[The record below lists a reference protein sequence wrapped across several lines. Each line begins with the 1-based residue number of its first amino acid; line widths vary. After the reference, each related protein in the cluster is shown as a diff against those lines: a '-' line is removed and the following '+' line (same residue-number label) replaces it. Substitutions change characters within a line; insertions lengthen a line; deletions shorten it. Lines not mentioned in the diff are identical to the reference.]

1 MFWTNFY
8 TYNTQAFPWAFFWGN
23 LLSVYCLQALKNIH
37 VYTGKNPENIWSFS
51 PKIEDFFSKWEIFTL
66 CWDSANLSSDKFLEN
81 LVFFSKW
88 DFLLKLAEIQIC
100 WNQQIWVKIPILRK
114 NSQFLEKKDKI
125 FYAFLQFTVPCKFCP
140 TYTLVKI
147 TGTTL
152 YICICVPV
160 LTGFS

>member
-81 LVFFSKW
+81 LVFFFKMGLFTQTCWNSN
-88 DFLLKLAEIQIC
+88 LLKSANLS
-100 WNQQIWVKIPILRK
+100 K
-114 NSQFLEKKDKI
+114 NSHFEKKFPI
-125 FYAFLQFTVPCKFCP
+125 FGEKRQNFLRIFAVYSPM
-140 TYTLVKI
+140 
-147 TGTTL
+147 
-152 YICICVPV
+152 
-160 LTGFS
+160 

>member
-1 MFWTNFY
+1 MIHRHSPEHFSGGISCVCIVYKLWKTFTCTLAKILRIFGLFLQKLRIFSQNGKFLLFAEIQQIWVVTNF
-8 TYNTQAFPWAFFWGN
+8 WR
-23 LLSVYCLQALKNIH
+23 
-37 VYTGKNPENIWSFS
+37 IWY
-51 PKIEDFFSKWEIFTL
+51 
-66 CWDSANLSSDKFLEN
+66 
-81 LVFFSKW
+81 FFSKW

-125 FYAFLQFTVPCKFCP
+125 FYAFLQFTIPCKFCP